1 MSESERDTT
10 AEPRSPATSQ
20 TSAWLQGVRQATG
33 AAQQKLARLAS
44 QAAETVKGLQGADV
58 SDAVRSSLAARGV
71 DADSFEWVVPVNR
84 LFLRDGKSLSG
95 GSIAKDR
102 NGTFHL
108 FRYTTSDGFQ
118 AASVTPEQVE
128 FTGQFDRQREGYCTL
143 AVTVPPATGLQR
155 AEFDLKE
162 LPNTESH
169 FLWLAEWKRRLAE
182 KFQKAESDVVLLAI
196 ESLAPATG
204 SFDIDHRLNGTL
216 AFGLLS
222 EKQITLFPDL
232 GISEFAS
239 ASEVFLGSGVVEL
252 LNHSHGIPVL
262 SRFFCRD
269 NDRGEFPGHVSA
281 LLQAMFSNA
290 TRADAPLANRISDR
304 GVFRCTTQSGSTH
317 DRAVMHLQRGCL
329 AWENEEEPML
339 FTHSSTIAETCLLA
353 NEQGDCISFSA
364 PQSAKEVIAS
374 RLVAMGQGLVQ
385 TAASPEPW
393 AVFLSSGPR
402 RAPVFLAFSGKDLVV
417 NGDEHISLGTAELD
431 VRHATEPGLRLLC
444 VSDASRQLS
453 LCAEETLAY
462 SVLKEATRRKSSI
475 FVGRS
480 DIADLYSRYN
490 NIRTTNFLLTL
501 FGDIVLLNQQL
512 DEGMSMDSLVGKLES
527 AGAKE
532 FAEDNELRDATVQK
546 ILLLVSALTPLKQN
560 FELLATLGP
569 YHILKQDTDWVTS
582 FAGQRAAQQIAAS
595 ERKRQVPAIRRHIRT
610 VQGDIFRAMAPIEA
624 AARPLHS
631 IFARDEVRT
640 HWSTLGKQGTSLV
653 SVVVT
658 AGMAV
663 TGVAPLVMLLGAGT
677 HGAGYLFAYF
687 SKNPEAAAQV
697 QRAAETIL
705 PWWQVFMKTLSVAVF
720 ESRDFVNELNT
731 AAMKRDKQL
740 IDNASPEVRDTVVG
754 KLKKGLSSRI
764 VAAETAHCNSIGE
777 LGGPRVWD
785 LLRDLDTSGGQ
796 QMHQGLRLFSS
807 RLPYT
812 RTVSHEGGSSR

>member
-1 MSESERDTT
+1 MSDFETDKTK
-10 AEPRSPATSQ
+10 PQKPPATPQ
-20 TSAWLQGVRQATG
+20 TSAWLEGVRQATG
-33 AAQQKLARLAS
+33 AAQQKLAKLAS
-44 QAAETVKGLQGADV
+44 QAAETVKGLQGTDV
-58 SDAVRSSLAARGV
+58 SEAVRSSLAARGV
-71 DADSFEWVVPVNR
+71 NTDSFEWVVPLDR
-84 LFLRDGKSLSG
+84 LVLRDGKSLSG
-95 GSIAKDR
+95 GSIAKDK

-108 FRYTTSDGFQ
+108 FRYTTADGFQ
-118 AASVTPEQVE
+118 AASVAPEQIE
-128 FTGQFDRQREGYCTL
+128 FAGHKAKQRGGHCTL
-143 AVTVPPATGLQR
+143 TVTVPPETGLQK
-155 AEFDLKE
+155 AEFDLRE

-169 FLWLAEWKRRLAE
+169 SLWIAEWKSRVAA
-182 KFQKAESDVVLLAI
+182 KFQKTESEVALLAI
-196 ESLAPATG
+196 ESLAPSIG
-204 SFDIDHRLNGTL
+204 SFDIDYRLQSTL
-216 AFGLLS
+216 AFGLVL
-222 EKQITLFPDL
+222 EGRIKFFPDL
-232 GISEFAS
+232 GIPELSS
-239 ASEVFLGSGVVEL
+239 ASEVFVGSSVIEL
-252 LNHSHGIPVL
+252 LDHSSGTPVL
-262 SRFFCRD
+262 TRLFCRD
-269 NDRGEFPGHVSA
+269 NDRGAFSERFFETFKSA
-281 LLQAMFSNA
+281 FRDTHQA
-290 TRADAPLANRISDR
+290 DDPLAAKVSDR
-304 GVFRCTTQSGSTH
+304 GVFRCTTPSGQVYN
-317 DRAVMHLQRGCL
+317 RAVIQLRPTSL
-329 AWENEEEPML
+329 AWENDGVAML
-339 FTHSSTIAETCLLA
+339 FTHYASIDEACLLA
-353 NEQGDCISFSA
+353 NDQGDCISLSA
-364 PQSAKEVIAS
+364 PQPAKETVAS
-374 RLVAMGQGLVQ
+374 RLSAMGENLVR

-393 AVFLSSGPR
+393 AIFLSENVQGP
-402 RAPVFLAFSGKDLVV
+402 PVFIAFAGSDLVL
-417 NGDEHISLGTAELD
+417 NGTDHIALGTAVLD
-431 VRHATEPGLRLLC
+431 VQHAAAPALRLLRI
-444 VSDASRQLS
+444 SDGTRQLT
-453 LCAEETLAY
+453 LCAEEALTY
-462 SVLKEATRRKSSI
+462 TVLKEALRRKSSI

-512 DEGMSMDSLVGKLES
+512 DDGITMDALVRKLES

-569 YHILKQDTDWVTS
+569 YHVLKQDTDWVAS
-582 FAGQRAAQQIAAS
+582 FAGQRAAQQIAAA

-624 AARPLHS
+624 AARPLHL
-631 IFARDEVRT
+631 IFSRDDVRP
-640 HWSTLGKQGTSLV
+640 HWSTLGKQSTSLV

-740 IDNASPEVRDTVVG
+740 IDNASPEVRDSVIG
-754 KLKKGLSSRI
+754 KLKKGLSSQI
-764 VAAETAHCNSIGE
+764 VAAETAHCNPIGE

-785 LLRDLDTSGGQ
+785 LLRDLDSSGGQ
-796 QMHQGLRLFSS
+796 GMHQGLSLFSS

-812 RTVSHEGGSSR
+812 RTVSH